1 MSKIVSSDMAAYLIP
16 DRAIVIPG
24 GFGCCGHPESIT
36 KAIERRYRQTG
47 KPRDITLLFAA
58 GPGDRKSKGINRLAM
73 PGLVK
78 KAVGGFWGFI
88 PELGRS
94 AMKEEIEAHNWPQ
107 GVISKLFR
115 SIASGDEGLISPV
128 GLGTFVD
135 PRQEGGTINESTE
148 TEVKLVDFMGR
159 EKLFYPAC
167 KVNFAYI
174 RATTAD
180 EAGNLT
186 MEEEVS
192 LQDSLAQAQA
202 AHNSGGIVVA
212 QVKRVVKKGELDPLM
227 VKVPGSLVDYV
238 VIADDEEDHN
248 QTYEQDFNPRYT
260 SSGFPQYQ
268 DDDKSNNDIR
278 KLIARRAADEL
289 YDSSVGNMPIINLG
303 IGIPAEIGQFIKNM
317 DDISP
322 TLTVEGGA
330 FGGKPAYDLSFG
342 ASEFPDA
349 IIDQNSLFDL
359 YDGGGIDIAFLGFA
373 QVDKSG
379 NVNVSRYNG
388 RLPGAGGF
396 INISQSAKKVVFCGT
411 FTTGG
416 LQVDLNQGRLSIIK
430 EGRYSKFVK
439 EVEQISFNGG
449 VKGNEGR
456 VIKFV
461 TERAVFELNGGK
473 LKLCE
478 IVDGIDIERDI
489 ISQIDFPLVVDDKIL
504 KSRF

>member
-1 MSKIVSSDMAAYLIP
+1 MAAYLIP

-47 KPRDITLLFAA
+47 KPKDITLLFAA
-58 GPGDRKSKGINRLAM
+58 GPGDRKSKGINRLAI

-94 AMKEEIEAHNWPQ
+94 AMKGEIEAHNWPQ

-115 SIASGDEGLISPV
+115 SIASGDEGLISPI

-135 PRQEGGTINESTE
+135 PRQEGGVINKSTE
-148 TEVKLVDFMGR
+148 PAVKLVDFMGR

-180 EAGNLT
+180 ESGNLT

-227 VKVPGSLVDYV
+227 VKVPGSLVDYIV
-238 VIADDEEDHN
+238 TAENEEDHN
-248 QTYEQDFNPRYT
+248 QTYEQDFNPKYT
-260 SSGFPQYQ
+260 SSGFPRYK
-268 DDDKSNNDIR
+268 DDKESINDVR
-278 KLIARRAADEL
+278 KLIARRAAAEL
-289 YDSSVGNMPIINLG
+289 YDPNVSRMPIVNLG
-303 IGIPAEIGQFIKNM
+303 IGIPAEIGQFIKGM
-317 DDISP
+317 EDVSP
-322 TLTVEGGA
+322 TLTIEGGA

-379 NVNVSRYNG
+379 NVNVSHYNG
-388 RLPGAGGF
+388 RLSGAGGF

-416 LQVDLNQGRLSIIK
+416 LKVDLWQGKLSIVR
-430 EGRYSKFVK
+430 EGRNRKFIDT
-439 EVEQISFNGG
+439 VEQISFNGRMKG
-449 VKGNEGR
+449 SKDRVVKF
-456 VIKFV
+456 I
-461 TERAVFELNGGK
+461 TERAVFELNSGK

-478 IVDGIDIERDI
+478 IVDGIDIEKDI
-489 ISQIDFPLVVDDKIL
+489 VSQIDFPLVVDDKVLINQY
-504 KSRF
+504 